1 MFAKPGDWLIVEIA
15 GTDHA
20 ARRARIIEVGS
31 PDGVPPYWVR
41 WLDTDREGLVF
52 PGDDAHVLT
61 QDQLDALDT
70 RMATRSAAF
79 QRHVAQRRG
88 TP

>member
-1 MFAKPGDWLIVEIA
+1 MYAKPGDWLIVEIA

-20 ARRARIIEVGS
+20 ARRAMIEEVNA
-31 PDGVPPYWVR
+31 PDGAPPFKVR

-52 PGDDAHVLT
+52 PGPDARVVT
-61 QDQLDALDT
+61 QDELDELDA
-70 RMATRSAAF
+70 RMASRSAGF
-79 QRHVAQRRG
+79 RPRTHTRG